1 MFQDLSKKM
10 QGLERRC
17 NEELGRP
24 DVACILR
31 QIQNKER
38 EKLRLTTEIQ
48 ALKRSG
54 LMEQEDQIG
63 QEEVAGCSCHAMLP
77 SGHEVRSAAAEGYQ
91 ELEQCIVDINS
102 LIEELYYLKMDTS

>member
-1 MFQDLSKKM
+1 VFQDLSKKM
-10 QGLERRC
+10 QKLEKVC

-24 DVACILR
+24 DVAYILR

-38 EKLRLTTEIQ
+38 EKLRLTTDIQ

-63 QEEVAGCSCHAMLP
+63 QEDVSECSCHAVLP
-77 SGHEVRSAAAEGYQ
+77 SGHDVRSAAAEGYQ
-91 ELEQCIVDINS
+91 ELEQCIIDINS
-102 LIEELYYLKMDTS
+102 LIEELYFLKMDM

>member
-10 QGLERRC
+10 QKLEKVC

-24 DVACILR
+24 DVAYILR

-38 EKLRLTTEIQ
+38 EKLRLTTDIQ

-63 QEEVAGCSCHAMLP
+63 QEDVSECSCHAVLP
-77 SGHEVRSAAAEGYQ
+77 SGHDVRSAAAEGYQ
-91 ELEQCIVDINS
+91 ELEQCIIDINS
-102 LIEELYYLKMDTS
+102 LIEELYFLKMDM

>member
-10 QGLERRC
+10 QGLEKHC